1 MALNFTRMGPATWVA
16 RIDHITL
23 YLGEE
28 NGEVS
33 HVQAGLATKVAAS
46 LPAVRDAASAYL
58 DLFVDRTKA
67 SGRPDEP

>member
-23 YLGEE
+23 YLG
-28 NGEVS
+28 GEVS
-33 HVQAGLATKVAAS
+33 YAQAGLATKVGAS
-46 LPAVRDAASAYL
+46 LPAVRDAASASAYL